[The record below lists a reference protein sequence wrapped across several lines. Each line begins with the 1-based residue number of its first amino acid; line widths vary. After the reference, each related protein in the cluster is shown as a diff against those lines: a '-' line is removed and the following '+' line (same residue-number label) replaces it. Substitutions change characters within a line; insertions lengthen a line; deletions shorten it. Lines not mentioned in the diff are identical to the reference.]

1 MRPPRATAR
10 VSPTVRCPVSLRPL
24 RWLAL
29 AGAVSGLACS
39 RGETSSAL
47 DRLRGSG
54 VLRWGGDLQGGEPYV
69 FEDPDH
75 PGALTGFEVEIAEA
89 LARRLGVRAQFVQ
102 NDWST
107 LVPSLERGTFDIALN
122 GLEVTPERAGRIR
135 FTRPYYLFAERLVAR
150 TGDARVHDLA
160 SLRGLRVGTLAN
172 SLAWDLL
179 EQAGAVRVP
188 YEGQDEPFIDLTR
201 GRTDAILLDDIIVAR
216 YGNRPGLAVVGDVA
230 EGEYAIGVARQD
242 PALARAVDQALGE
255 VIASGQLRAIL
266 ARWRL
271 DGPRQQRLGVA
282 AAAPE
287 GSRRG
292 RLDAHQLL
300 LFLQGV
306 AVTVAVSVGA
316 MVLAV
321 LGGLLLAVARL
332 PSPLPWRR
340 LVRGLATGYVELF
353 RGTPVLLQ
361 LFVIYYGL
369 AGVLRL
375 DAYAAAIL
383 GLGLNY
389 AAYEAEIYRAGI
401 QAVPRGEIEAAHALG
416 MSGALAFRRVVLP
429 QAVRFSLP
437 GIANDF
443 IALLKDSSLVS
454 VITVVELTKR
464 MTIAAAE
471 TGDWVLPGVL
481 CALLYFGL
489 SYPLSRLARRLERRL
504 GAHP

>member
-1 MRPPRATAR
+1 LFASVRLRAWC
-10 VSPTVRCPVSLRPL
+10 V
-24 RWLAL
+24 AL
-29 AGAVSGLACS
+29 VGVVGLACS

-47 DRLRGSG
+47 ARIHHSG
-54 VLRWGGDLQGGEPYV
+54 ILRWGGDLQGGEPYV
-69 FEDPDH
+69 FEDPEH
-75 PGALTGFEVEIAEA
+75 PGKLTGFEVEIADA

-107 LVPSLERGTFDIALN
+107 LVPSLERQTFDIALN
-122 GLEVTPERAGRIR
+122 GLEVTPARALRIR
-135 FTRPYYLFAERLVAR
+135 FTRPYYVFGERLVAR
-150 TGDARVHDLA
+150 TGDPRIRDLA

-179 EQAGAVRVP
+179 EGAGAVRIP
-188 YEGQDEPFIDLTR
+188 YEGQDEPFIDLAR
-201 GRTDAILLDDIIVAR
+201 GRTDAVLLDDIIVAR
-216 YGNRPGLAVVGDVA
+216 YGKRPGLTVVGDVA
-230 EGEYAIGVARQD
+230 EGQYAIGVRRGD
-242 PALARAVDQALGE
+242 PALVRAIDEALGE
-255 VIASGQLRAIL
+255 SLQSGELRAIL
-266 ARWRL
+266 ARWRI
-271 DGPRQQRLGVA
+271 DGPRQERLGA
-282 AAAPE
+282 AAATVGEE
-287 GSRRG
+287 GRRG
-292 RLDAHQLL
+292 RLDVHQLG

-332 PSPLPWRR
+332 PSPIGWRR
-340 LVRGLATGYVELF
+340 LVRAAATGYVEVF

-369 AGVLRL
+369 AGVLRI

-401 QAVPRGEIEAAHALG
+401 QAVPRGEIEAAYALG
-416 MSGALAFRRVVLP
+416 MTGALAFRRVVLP

-464 MTIAAAE
+464 MTIAAVE
-471 TGDWVLPGVL
+471 TGDWVLPGGL
-481 CALLYFGL
+481 CALLYFML
-489 SYPLSRLARRLERRL
+489 SYPLSRLARRLEWRL
-504 GAHP
+504 GAPHP

>member
-1 MRPPRATAR
+1 VTRSC
-10 VSPTVRCPVSLRPL
+10 VLLGV
-24 RWLAL
+24 AL
-29 AGAVSGLACS
+29 AVGCS
-39 RGETSSAL
+39 RGEISSGL
-47 DRLRGSG
+47 ERIHHSG

-75 PGALTGFEVEIAEA
+75 PGALTGFEVEIADA

-107 LVPSLERGTFDIALN
+107 LVPSLERGSFDIALN
-122 GLEVTPERAGRIR
+122 GLEVTAARAQRIQ
-135 FTRPYYLFAERLVAR
+135 FTRPYYVFAERLVAR
-150 TGDARVHDLA
+150 AGDARIRDLA
-160 SLRGLRVGTLAN
+160 SLRGLRVGTLAS

-179 EQAGAVRVP
+179 ERAGAVRIP
-188 YEGQDEPFIDLTR
+188 YEGQDEPFIDLGK

-216 YGNRPGLAVVGDVA
+216 YGNRPGLMVVGDVA
-230 EGEYAIGVARQD
+230 EGQYAIGVRRADQ
-242 PALARAVDQALGE
+242 PLAREIDRVLGE
-255 VIASGQLRAIL
+255 LLRSGELRAIL

-271 DGPRQQRLGVA
+271 DGPRQDRLGTVVV
-282 AAAPE
+282 E
-287 GSRRG
+287 SGRRG
-292 RLDAHQLL
+292 RLDAHQVV
-300 LFLQGV
+300 LFAQGA

-316 MVLAV
+316 MALAV

-332 PSPLPWRR
+332 PSPLAWRR
-340 LVRGLATGYVELF
+340 AVRVLATVYVEVF

-369 AGVLRL
+369 AGVFRL

-416 MSGALAFRRVVLP
+416 MTGMMAFRRVVLP
-429 QAVRFSLP
+429 QALRFSLP

-481 CALLYFGL
+481 CALLYLAL
-489 SYPLSRLARRLERRL
+489 SYPLSRLARRLEWRL
-504 GAHP
+504 GAAR